1 MLYFIMVLYFSGPIG
16 SALVDRYGCQSM
28 TIIGGIICTIGLASS
43 SYVKS
48 IGVLYLT
55 FGVIGGLGLCLCF
68 VTAVVSIAFWFDKRR
83 TLAMSLAASGTGF
96 GTAVYSPLATWLF
109 REYGWRGTLLIT
121 AGLFANICVCGALMI
136 DPQWIVEEE

>member
-1 MLYFIMVLYFSGPIG
+1 M
-16 SALVDRYGCQSM
+16 DRYGCQSM

-48 IGVLYLT
+48 IGVMYLT

-96 GTAVYSPLATWLF
+96 GTAVYSPLATWFLH
-109 REYGWRGTLLIT
+109 EYGWRGTLLIT
-121 AGLFANICVCGALMI
+121 AGLFANICVCGALMV
-136 DPQWIVEEE
+136 DPQWIIEEE